1 MRFDVTKWTRLAVL
15 GMVSGACL
23 FTGCSSSSGWKMPGS
38 KMFSWSKKPSETTL
52 AGAGPSSIKYPDSPA
67 SKQTP
72 QAIASAAAGTAPGKS
87 GFGSPVGGATSLAAT
102 GTGARTAQPTYTPP
116 NGMANV
122 AFAPP
127 AAAAAA
133 NGYSVG
139 PYNTYSQP
147 GGAANNLATT
157 GAPSAFGGA
166 TPAAGMSPGNPFN
179 ATARA
184 GFPST
189 QVYAGST
196 PGTVAANHGTQMPA
210 SFQPPSAPQ
219 GAPSSGFPGMAA
231 PGTANSFAAAS
242 SNPNL
247 GSAAAPVQKGTSGFA
262 VPQSMP
268 STGGYAPVGTP
279 GMAQPT
285 QGSFAAASSNAL
297 PGTMPPSGLPAIPT
311 AQAPTG
317 MTSVPAQMAAYT
329 GSGSGAPMST
339 ATFRPGSTGRQ
350 TNYNFSQPSTPS
362 SSSAVANP
370 MLASPTSV
378 PAANTANSLNNPGY
392 NPGFQIP
399 PTNIVR

>member
-1 MRFDVTKWTRLAVL
+1 MRFDLTKWTRLAVL
-15 GMVSGACL
+15 GVVSGAFML
-23 FTGCSSSSGWKMPGS
+23 TGCSSSSGWKMPGS

-72 QAIASAAAGTAPGKS
+72 QAIASAAAGTAPSKS
-87 GFGSPVGGATSLAAT
+87 GLGGPTGGATSLAAA
-102 GTGARTAQPTYTPP
+102 GTGARSAQPTYTPP

-147 GGAANNLATT
+147 GGAANNLATA
-157 GAPSAFGGA
+157 GAPSGFGGA

-179 ATARA
+179 ATARS

-189 QVYAGST
+189 QAFAGSA
-196 PGTVAANHGTQMPA
+196 PGAVAASLSTQTPA

-219 GAPSSGFPGMAA
+219 NAPSSGFPGMAA

-242 SNPNL
+242 NNPN
-247 GSAAAPVQKGTSGFA
+247 SSFATAPVQTGTPGFA
-262 VPQSMP
+262 MPQSMP
-268 STGGYAPVGTP
+268 STGGYAPVGTS
-279 GMAQPT
+279 GMAQPN
-285 QGSFAAASSNAL
+285 QGSFAAASSNAV
-297 PGTMPPSGLPAIPT
+297 PGTMPTSGLPSIPA
-311 AQAPTG
+311 AQAPAG

-329 GSGSGAPMST
+329 GSGSGAPMSS
-339 ATFRPGSTGRQ
+339 ASFRPGSTGRQ
-350 TNYNFSQPSTPS
+350 TNYNFSQSTT
-362 SSSAVANP
+362 SSAVANQTP
-370 MLASPTSV
+370 ATPASV
-378 PAANTANSLNNPGY
+378 PAANTANGLNNPGFS
-392 NPGFQIP
+392 GFQIP
-399 PTNIVR
+399 PTSTFR